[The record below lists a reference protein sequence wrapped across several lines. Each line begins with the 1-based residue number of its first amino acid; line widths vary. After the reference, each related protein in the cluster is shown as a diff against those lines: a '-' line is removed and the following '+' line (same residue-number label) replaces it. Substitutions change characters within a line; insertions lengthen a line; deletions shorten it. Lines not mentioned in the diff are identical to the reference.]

1 MRDQFSV
8 FVALDADRIGRGSI
22 SLSLSKSGDDNW
34 VTSSAD
40 VGVYGA

>member
-22 SLSLSKSGDDNW
+22 SLSKSSDDKW
-34 VTSSAD
+34 ATSLTD
-40 VGVYGA
+40 VGVYVA